1 MNKFFSDK
9 RFHLYVSLIITFL
22 VFIAYSNTFNGS
34 FHFDD
39 TIHIVDNHIIRD
51 LSNLPDIL
59 TNHRGVTMATFAL
72 NYAVGGNDVF
82 GYHLVNTIIHVVNA
96 ILAYFLLFYTLG
108 YISKDDFWVKKI
120 AAFSALLFALH
131 PVQTQAVTYI
141 VQRMESLSSLF
152 YLVIMLLFVKA
163 VQGSDGEENKMK
175 TNIKYGLMVV
185 LFVIGF
191 YAKEIIITVPA
202 MVLLYDLIFV
212 NKLDIKGL
220 KPRLPLY
227 IAMFGLVIYF
237 IFTTVVPSGGFND
250 LSGESSGIVTDSAK
264 EGGIQRAKLADVS
277 AGFGVKSISPKEYM
291 YTQFNV
297 IVYYVGLLL
306 VPANQNLDYDFPIS
320 RGLFEVPKVNQ
331 GAVLNIPIPPPVVSL
346 ILILFVVGLAGYY
359 LKKSKDENEFGKRA
373 LVAYFIFWFFIILS
387 PTSSVIPIIDVIFE
401 HRVYLAS
408 LGYFVIF
415 AVLLDYFFDKLAEKL
430 EKK

>member
-1 MNKFFSDK
+1 MDKFFLDK
-9 RFHLYVSLIITFL
+9 RFHLYVSAVITLL

-39 TIHIVDNHIIRD
+39 TIHIVDNHQIRD
-51 LSNLPDIL
+51 LSNLPEIL

-72 NYAVGGNDVF
+72 NYAVGGTDVF
-82 GYHLVNTIIHVVNA
+82 GYHLVNTIIHVINS
-96 ILAYFLLFYTLG
+96 ILAYFLIFYTLS
-108 YISKDDFWVKKI
+108 YISKDEFWVRKI

-141 VQRMESLSSLF
+141 VQRMESLASLF
-152 YLVIMLLFVKA
+152 YLAIMVLFIKA
-163 VQGSDGEENKMK
+163 VRVDGENKTK
-175 TNIKYGLMVV
+175 KNIMYGLMVV
-185 LFVIGF
+185 LFVVGF

-227 IAMFGLVIYF
+227 AALFALVLYF
-237 IFTTVVPSGGFND
+237 IVSTVVPSGGFDD
-250 LSGESSGIVTDSAK
+250 LSGESSGMAV
-264 EGGIQRAKLADVS
+264 EGGIDRAGSADVS

-291 YTQFNV
+291 YTEFNV
-297 IVYYVGLLL
+297 LVYYVALLL

-346 ILILFVVGLAGYY
+346 ILILFVLGLAAYY
-359 LKKSKDENEFGKRA
+359 LKKSKDENHFGKRA
-373 LVAYFIFWFFIILS
+373 LAAYFIFWFFIILS

-415 AVLLDYFFDKLAEKL
+415 AITLDYFFDKLAEKL